1 MIWNT
6 LDGEP
11 PLVIAH
17 RGASGL
23 LPEHTL
29 VAYALGLG
37 QGADVIEPDLVPTA
51 DGMLI
56 ARHEPALAHST
67 DIASHAEFSARCRG
81 EDWLSTDFSAKEI
94 GRLRARQPFEGRSRQ
109 HDGYHGV
116 PSWPQLLEWAAQAA
130 LERAQPIRLYPE
142 LKHPAEF
149 TARGLDPVPL
159 FLQSLQQ
166 LPSAVE
172 IWVQCFEVEPLHRVH
187 AATGLP
193 CTLLLAQSDDWHAA
207 VAAHGDWLHGLG
219 VDKRLL
225 WRAPERSSG
234 LLEAAH
240 AAGLRV
246 HPWTYRDDRVG
257 EGHTDVRSELAAALR
272 LGVDAVFCDF
282 PATGVAVREGLRR
295 DARSVQA

>member
-6 LDGEP
+6 VDGNR

-51 DGMLI
+51 DGVLI
-56 ARHEPALAHST
+56 ARHEPSLAHST
-67 DIASHAEFSARCRG
+67 DVASHAEFSARRRDG
-81 EDWLSTDFSAKEI
+81 DWLSTDFSAEEI
-94 GRLRARQPFEGRSRQ
+94 ARLRALQPFEGRSRQ

-116 PSWPQLLEWAAQAA
+116 PSWPQLLEWGAQAA
-130 LERAQPIRLYPE
+130 LERGQQIRLYPE
-142 LKHPAEF
+142 LKHPAKF
-149 TARGLDPVPL
+149 AARGLDPVPQ
-159 FLQSLQQ
+159 FVDSLQR
-166 LPSAVE
+166 LPSGVE
-172 IWVQCFEVEPLHRVH
+172 VWVQCFEHEPLRRVH

-193 CTLLLAQSDDWHAA
+193 CTLLLAHADDWRAA
-207 VAAHGDWLHGLG
+207 LAAHAGWLHGLG

-225 WRAPERSSG
+225 WHAPARSSG
-234 LLEAAH
+234 LIEEAH

-257 EGHTDVRSELAAALR
+257 EGHSDVRSELAAAFR
-272 LGVDAVFCDF
+272 LGVDGVFCDF
-282 PATGVAVREGLRR
+282 PATGVAVRRTLAET
-295 DARSVQA
+295 

>member
-1 MIWNT
+1 MNWNT
-6 LDGEP
+6 LDGKP

-56 ARHEPALAHST
+56 ARHESALAHST
-67 DIASHAEFSARCRG
+67 DVASHAEFGARRRG
-81 EDWLSTDFSAKEI
+81 DDWLATDFSAAEI
-94 GRLRARQPFEGRSRQ
+94 GRLRARQPFAGRSRQ

-116 PSWPQLLEWAAQAA
+116 PSWPQLLEWAGQAA
-130 LERAQPIRLYPE
+130 LERGQLVRLYPE

-149 TARGLDPVPL
+149 AARGLDPVPL
-159 FLQSLQQ
+159 FVDRLQP
-166 LPSAVE
+166 LPSGVE
-172 IWVQCFEVEPLHRVH
+172 VWVQCFEPEPLHRVH

-193 CTLLLAQSDDWHAA
+193 CTLLLADAEDWRAA
-207 VAAHGDWLHGLG
+207 VAEHAHWLHGLG

-225 WRAPERSSG
+225 WSSFGRSSG
-234 LLEAAH
+234 LVETAH
-240 AAGLRV
+240 SAGLRV

-257 EGHTDVRSELAAALR
+257 DGYADVRSELAAALR
-272 LGVDAVFCDF
+272 LGVDGVFCDF
-282 PATGVAVREGLRR
+282 PATGVAVRCTLTE
-295 DARSVQA
+295 A